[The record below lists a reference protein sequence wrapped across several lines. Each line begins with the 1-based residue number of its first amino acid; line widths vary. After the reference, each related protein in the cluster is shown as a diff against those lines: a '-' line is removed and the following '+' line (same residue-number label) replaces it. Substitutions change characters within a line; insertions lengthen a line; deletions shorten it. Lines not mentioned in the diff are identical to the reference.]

1 MITVLLMYA
10 FLALTFIVSKDLLA
24 TIDPYLMIVIRML
37 GCSIIFGV
45 YALFSHAVKPFSC
58 AYSIAFI
65 VLGFFNVYAAN
76 TLQLIG
82 LEYIDSVNASLWYNC
97 IPFVIALLD
106 YCVYKTRISKT
117 KIVALFLGWFGFVPL
132 IIGQNACVGNYLYGA
147 LLFVSS
153 ACAMGLSALLMEKN
167 KAVDA
172 YPLSLTNALSM
183 GFGSLC
189 AYVHYALVHQ
199 SPIAW
204 DVLSSNM
211 FMLALLIGATAMCA
225 GLYIYFVKKHS
236 ALLVTF
242 AGFSLPL
249 FSVIF
254 ELLLGRPV
262 DISINM
268 IISAVLITTALFLF
282 QKQSVDFF

>member
-45 YALFSHAVKPFSC
+45 YAFFSRAVKPLSR
-58 AYSIAFI
+58 AYTVAFI

-117 KIVALFLGWFGFVPL
+117 KLAALFLGWFGFIPL
-132 IIGQNACVGNYLYGA
+132 IIGNTACAGNYLYGA
-147 LLFVSS
+147 LLFVLS
-153 ACAMGLSALLMEKN
+153 ACAMGVSALLMEKN
-167 KAVDA
+167 KAINN
-172 YPLSLTNALSM
+172 YSLSFTNALSM
-183 GFGSLC
+183 VFGAFC
-189 AYVHYALVHQ
+189 AYVHYAFVQQASFVPWH
-199 SPIAW
+199 
-204 DVLSSNM
+204 VLNDNIV
-211 FMLALLIGATAMCA
+211 MLALLIGATALCA

-262 DISINM
+262 IISINM

-282 QKQSVDFF
+282 KK